1 MSRKPYFLIS
11 LLIASLGLSLSI
23 AAISEFSKNQ
33 ARPADNPSIS
43 SSAPAASLDPPEQ
56 AVGFNP
62 PMETRSK
69 AAKQSGENPYAEAQR
84 DARPANPP
92 AVVKS
97 EMPLSSSNVAVY
109 TVATPAASNFDNTA
123 HAAPVKVTDFIK
135 TPSPSSVFA
144 TLTAES
150 LGAASSSLDAGLSQR
165 KLPLFARNLPMGH
178 LPKPPPNTPVL
189 DNPTVNPGTGLDGDN
204 AVLNKDRDSQG
215 PNNDSDG
222 GGSAED
228 EAANTP
234 PTPDPGADRT
244 VFVGESV
251 SLDAT
256 GSSDLDGDPLV
267 FQWSFVSKPAA
278 SQAAIA
284 DPSAVVSTF
293 TADVAGV
300 YFVQLVVDDGNDES
314 LPRVVVITAETR
326 KVTVPNVVG
335 LSLLQASKTLFD
347 AGLGQIRIKSVPSPE
362 IPKNQVTAQQP
373 AGGSPLSAGALVI
386 LVISFPPHDDDDQ
399 DGLPDAW
406 EYARFGSLAQK
417 GNDDADGDGYTNY
430 QEHFVDTDPA
440 DRTETPVPAGNFF
453 EYDAFGRILVKQIT
467 LEP

>member
-1 MSRKPYFLIS
+1 MSGKPYFLIS
-11 LLIASLGLSLSI
+11 LLIALLGLSLSI

-33 ARPADNPSIS
+33 AGPADSPSIS

-62 PMETRSK
+62 PMGTRSK
-69 AAKQSGENPYAEAQR
+69 AAKQSGGNSFAEVQG

-97 EMPLSSSNVAVY
+97 DLQFSSSNGAGYSVA
-109 TVATPAASNFDNTA
+109 APAALNFENTA
-123 HAAPVKVTDFIK
+123 RAAPVTLTDFVK
-135 TPSPSSVFA
+135 TTSPPSVFA

-150 LGAASSSLDAGLSQR
+150 LGAASSSLDAGLSHR
-165 KLPLFARNLPMGH
+165 KLPLFARNLPVGH

-189 DNPTVNPGTGLDGDN
+189 DNPTVNQGTGLNGEN
-204 AVLNKDRDSQG
+204 AVLNKDRDSQDS
-215 PNNDSDG
+215 NNDSDG
-222 GGSAED
+222 GGSTED

-244 VFVGESV
+244 VFVGERV
-251 SLDAT
+251 SLNAT
-256 GSSDLDGDPLV
+256 GSSDSDGDPLV

-284 DPSAVVSTF
+284 NPSAVVSTF

-335 LSLLQASKTLFD
+335 LSLTQAGKTPFD
-347 AGLGQIRIKSVPSPE
+347 AGLEQIRIKSVPSPE

-373 AGGSPLSAGALVI
+373 AGGSPLSSGTLVI

-417 GNDDADGDGYTNY
+417 GNDDADGDGYTNH
-430 QEHFVDTDPA
+430 QEHLVDTDPA
-440 DRTETPVPAGNFF
+440 DRTEAPVPAGNFF